1 MITRIILGLI
11 AIVVGTL
18 GLRYN
23 FAMTNTF
30 PRLEFF
36 ERNLGA
42 GSSYGVYKIICLVLV
57 IGGILYMTGFGPGIL
72 SWLLS
77 PLVNLFPS
85 GS

>member
-1 MITRIILGLI
+1 MIMRVILGLI
-11 AIVVGTL
+11 AIVVGTA

-23 FAMTNTF
+23 FALTNTF

-42 GSSYGVYKIICLVLV
+42 GSSYGIYKIICLVLV
-57 IGGILYMTGFGPGIL
+57 IGGILYMFGFGPGIL

-77 PLVNLFPS
+77 PLAKLFPT

>member
-1 MITRIILGLI
+1 MIMRIFLGLI

-23 FAMTNTF
+23 FTMTNTF

-36 ERNLGA
+36 ERNLGS
-42 GSSYGVYKIICLVLV
+42 GSSYGIYKLICLILV
-57 IGGILYMTGFGPGIL
+57 IGGILYMTGFGGGVL
-72 SWLLS
+72 AWLLS
-77 PLVNLFPS
+77 PLTSLFPS

>member
-1 MITRIILGLI
+1 MIMRILIGLI

-36 ERNLGA
+36 ERSLGA
-42 GSSYGVYKIICLVLV
+42 GSSYGVYKIICLALVL
-57 IGGILYMTGFGPGIL
+57 GGILYMTGFGPAIL
-72 SWLLS
+72 GWLLA
-77 PLVNLFPS
+77 PLAGLFPS
-85 GS
+85 N